1 MTAPAKN
8 VVHVT
13 SWLSRQGGGIPPVVW
28 ALAHTMS
35 RCGFNASVLGLN
47 DQWVASDCIADGF
60 EFAAVD
66 VVGPKSFGYAP
77 ALSRQMA
84 ARLGNG
90 GVVHSHGLWMY
101 PGFAARRHALGHTCP
116 LVVSPHGMLEPW
128 ALNNARWKKQLVAR
142 LFENSNL
149 QHAACL
155 HALCV
160 AEAENFRRYGLK
172 NPIAII
178 ANGVDADEF
187 QFQSENGAL
196 AGQFP
201 GVNGRRCVLFL
212 SRLHPKKGLD
222 NLLRAWARLVHDFN
236 DWCLLIAGGGQP
248 SYEQELKN
256 AVIDQGLEQSVLF
269 LGPLYGAS
277 KRQAL
282 AAASVFALPSFSE
295 GFSVAI
301 LEAAATGIPVL
312 LTPECNFPE
321 LAGAGA
327 GIEVAPEA
335 ASVEK
340 GLRQLFELDEPERR
354 KMGRLG
360 LELVR
365 KSYTWPVIGAQM
377 CQVYEWLLGRAPKPA
392 CVRMV

>member
-1 MTAPAKN
+1 MTGPEKN

-28 ALAHTMS
+28 ALAHTMGQ
-35 RCGFNASVLGLN
+35 CGFNASVLGLN
-47 DQWVASDCIADGF
+47 DPWVATDCIADGF
-60 EFAAVD
+60 QFATAD

-77 ALSRQMA
+77 ALGRQIESRLA
-84 ARLGNG
+84 NG

-101 PGFAARRHALGHTCP
+101 PGFAARRQAAGRTCP

-142 LFENSNL
+142 LFENGNL
-149 QHAACL
+149 RQADCL

-172 NPIAII
+172 NPIAVIP
-178 ANGVDADEF
+178 NGVNIDEI
-187 QFQSENGAL
+187 QIPPDNEAR
-196 AGQFP
+196 AGGFP
-201 GVNGRRCVLFL
+201 GINGRRCVLFL
-212 SRLHPKKGLD
+212 SRLHPKKGLG
-222 NLLRAWARLVHDFN
+222 NMLQAWSRLAPNFG

-248 SYEQELKN
+248 AYEQELKKT
-256 AVIDQGLEQSVLF
+256 AVDLGLEQSVLF
-269 LGPLYGAS
+269 LGPLYGPA

-282 AAASVFALPSFSE
+282 SVASVFALPSFSE
-295 GFSVAI
+295 GFSMAI
-301 LEAAATGIPVL
+301 LEAAAAGIPVL

-321 LAGAGA
+321 LAAAGA
-327 GIEVAPEA
+327 GVEVAPEA

-340 GLRQLFELDEPERR
+340 GLRQLLALDEPDRR

-365 KSYTWPVIGAQM
+365 KSYTWPVIGEQM

>member
-1 MTAPAKN
+1 MSNPAKN

-13 SWLSRQGGGIPPVVW
+13 SWLSRQGGGIPPVIW
-28 ALAHTMS
+28 ALAHAMG

-47 DQWVASDCIADGF
+47 DQWVAEDFVPDGF
-60 EFAAVD
+60 QLAAAD
-66 VVGPKSFGYAP
+66 VLGPKFFGYSP
-77 ALSRQMA
+77 ALKRHME
-84 ARLGNG
+84 ARLVNG
-90 GVVHSHGLWMY
+90 GIVHSHGLWMY
-101 PGFAARRHALGHTCP
+101 PGFAARRQAVGHTCP

-149 QHAACL
+149 RGAHCL
-155 HALCV
+155 HALCM

-172 NPIAII
+172 NPIAVIP
-178 ANGVDADEF
+178 NGVNADEF
-187 QFQSENGAL
+187 QLRPE
-196 AGQFP
+196 AGTPAEFA

-222 NLLRAWARLVHDFN
+222 NLLRAWARLVDDFG

-248 SYEQELKN
+248 SYEQELKK
-256 AVIDQGLEQSVLF
+256 AVVDRGLGQSVLF
-269 LGPLYGAS
+269 LGPLYGAA
-277 KRQAL
+277 KHQAL
-282 AAASVFALPSFSE
+282 GLASLFVLPSFSE
-295 GFSVAI
+295 GFSMAI
-301 LEAAATGIPVL
+301 LEAAATGVPIV

-327 GIEVAPEA
+327 GIEVAPEVSA
-335 ASVEK
+335 IEN
-340 GLRQLFELDEPERR
+340 GMRQLLELDDPGRR

-365 KSYTWPVIGAQM
+365 KAYTWPVIGEQM
-377 CQVYEWLLGRAPKPA
+377 CQVYEWLLGTAPKPA
-392 CVRMV
+392 CVRTA